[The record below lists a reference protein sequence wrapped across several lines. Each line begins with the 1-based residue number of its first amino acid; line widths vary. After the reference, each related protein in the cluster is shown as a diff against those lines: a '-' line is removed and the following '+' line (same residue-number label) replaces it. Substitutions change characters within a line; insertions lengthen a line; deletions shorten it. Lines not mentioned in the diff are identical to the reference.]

1 MPPLHNPR
9 REQFCQL
16 LVQGLPASQAYVE
29 VGYKPSRPAASRL
42 QHDINISKRVRE
54 LMAEK
59 ARLHEESQR
68 QAAQEAAIDKTW
80 LIRQLKD
87 AADIARRKDDPSGL
101 VAAAREI
108 GVLTGE
114 RIEKSEHGRP
124 GEFAAI
130 EAMSRAELEASIV
143 KLVRQIED
151 DEPKLLAPPTD
162 D

>member
-1 MPPLHNPR
+1 MPPLLLSR
-9 REQFCQL
+9 QERFCQL
-16 LVQGLPASQAYVE
+16 LAEGMSQTEAYRLAGYRDHRANASVLKQQQSIQDRVAE
-29 VGYKPSRPAASRL
+29 LIEEKHIILEHSRKLAA
-42 QHDINISKRVRE
+42 
-54 LMAEK
+54 AE
-59 ARLHEESQR
+59 
-68 QAAQEAAIDKTW
+68 EAVDKGW

-151 DEPKLLAPPTD
+151 EPKLLAPPTD